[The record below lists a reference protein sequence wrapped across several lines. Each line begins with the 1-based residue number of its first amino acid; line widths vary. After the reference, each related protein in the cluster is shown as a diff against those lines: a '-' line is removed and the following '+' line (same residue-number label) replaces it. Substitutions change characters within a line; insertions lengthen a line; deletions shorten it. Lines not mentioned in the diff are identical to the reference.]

1 LSGEMGTRRSRE
13 DSEIV
18 EVMSHGERERESLRT
33 RLGFVLYKL
42 QACLAGGFRQDSY
55 FRIVVGFKH
64 PLLER
69 VSHVAIKRKIE
80 QHKE

>member
-1 LSGEMGTRRSRE
+1 MSGEMGTRRSRE
-13 DSEIV
+13 DSETV
-18 EVMSHGERERESLRT
+18 EVMSHGERESLRT

-55 FRIVVGFKH
+55 FRIVVGYKH
-64 PLLER
+64 PHLER

-80 QHKE
+80 QH